1 MTWLLLLLIFAA
13 LLAVGS
19 PVVAAIALS
28 ATATLL
34 INLPVE
40 PALVTIVQRMTTG
53 LDSFSLLAIP
63 LFLLSGEIMHRGGAA
78 RRLVDLG
85 RALVGRLPGG
95 LLLVNI
101 TACILFGAIS
111 GSAVAATA
119 AIGGFMIP
127 LMERH
132 GLPRP
137 LSTATN
143 LTAATTGL
151 LIPPSNILIVYA
163 LASGG
168 VSVAALFLAGYIP
181 GLLVGLLL
189 MVVAIISA
197 RRLAQQTGLDISEL
211 APPPPLVASAAQA
224 LPSLFLVV
232 FVMGGIVAGVF
243 TATEA
248 AGFSVLYAL
257 ALTLLWHRELKVR
270 DLYALALR
278 TVRTSSV
285 VLLLV
290 AASMALSWV
299 MAYENIPQRL
309 ASALLSIADNEVLL
323 LLLINAL
330 LLAVGTVLDMTPAV
344 LIFTPILLP
353 VVQQIGID
361 PVHFGIILVLNLCIG
376 LCTPPVGT
384 VLFVGMATGKVSL
397 RQLLPPLLPLYLA
410 LIVALVLVTLIPAL
424 SLWLPSVLGF

>member
-1 MTWLLLLLIFAA
+1 MTWILLIVLFGGLLL
-13 LLAVGS
+13 VGV
-19 PVVAAIALS
+19 PVVAAIATS
-28 ATATLL
+28 AAVTLL
-34 INLPVE
+34 VSLPME
-40 PALVTIVQRMTTG
+40 PATVTIVQRMATG

-63 LFLLSGEIMHRGGAA
+63 LFLLSGEIMNRGGAA

-85 RALVGRLPGG
+85 RALVARLPGG

-101 TACILFGAIS
+101 TACLLFGAIS

-132 GLPRP
+132 GVPRP
-137 LSTATN
+137 LSSATN
-143 LTAATTGL
+143 LTASTTGL
-151 LIPPSNILIVYA
+151 LIPPSNVLIVYA

-168 VSVAALFLAGYIP
+168 VSVAALFLAGYVP
-181 GLLVGLLL
+181 GLLVGIALMLVAVVTSRRLLAATNTNASQIIVPPLWGSLLEAFPSLLL
-189 MVVAIISA
+189 VV
-197 RRLAQQTGLDISEL
+197 L
-211 APPPPLVASAAQA
+211 
-224 LPSLFLVV
+224 
-232 FVMGGIVAGVF
+232 VMGGIVAGVF

-257 ALTLLWHRELKVR
+257 ILTFAWHREIPLK
-270 DLYALALR
+270 ALHSVALR

-290 AASMALSWV
+290 SASMALSWV
-299 MAYENIPQRL
+299 MAYENLPQRL
-309 ASALLSIADNEVLL
+309 AAALLSFADNEIVL

-330 LLAVGTVLDMTPAV
+330 LLLVGTVLDMTPAV

-353 VVQQIGID
+353 VVQQIGMD
-361 PVHFGIILVLNLCIG
+361 PVHFGIVMVLNLCIG

-384 VLFVGMATGKVSL
+384 VLFVGMATGNVSL
-397 RQLLPPLLPLYLA
+397 RQLIPPLLPLYLA
-410 LIVALVLVTLIPAL
+410 MVAVLIVVTLFPGL
-424 SLWLPSVLGF
+424 SLWLPRSLGF